1 MGDKRVLTFDEES
14 VYPALGVPLRRG
26 ADFAEVFFEDKAET
40 RIDSDGERVCAA
52 SLTHMRGA
60 GLYLLSGQDTRYGY
74 TNDASSAGISALA
87 DDISS
92 ALAWD
97 SPAPARE
104 PLELGEARAVPSP
117 NAIALDP
124 TDVPL
129 ERKKAVLLDICR
141 RARGFD
147 ARIVDAHADYQ
158 DRVQNVAVLN
168 SEGLLTRERR
178 VITTL
183 RLYVTAAEDGRSN
196 ANWSNYS
203 MAAGFE
209 CLEDEGRR
217 AAMVAKTCGAALNG
231 LRAVSVAPEVMP
243 VVVDSGTFIHEDCGH
258 PLESTHLAGGASVF
272 YGKIGQRVASPL
284 VTILDDGTQ
293 SGLCGSA
300 AISDEG
306 VASAPNL
313 LIEDGVLRGYM
324 VDRLGSRQL
333 GMAQTAAGRRQDYRF
348 APVAR
353 MTNTYMRAGT
363 TPNDSIIPSVS
374 HGLYVSEVG
383 GGNVN
388 PTTGNF
394 NFLVASGYLI
404 ENGELTYPIAN
415 INLSGQSIDALM
427 RVAAVGDT
435 YHPDDGSL
443 CGADSG
449 LIYVTAYM
457 PRVLIDGMLVG

>member
-1 MGDKRVLTFDEES
+1 
-14 VYPALGVPLRRG
+14 
-26 ADFAEVFFEDKAET
+26 
-40 RIDSDGERVCAA
+40 
-52 SLTHMRGA
+52 
-60 GLYLLSGQDTRYGY
+60 
-74 TNDASSAGISALA
+74 
-87 DDISS
+87 
-92 ALAWD
+92 
-97 SPAPARE
+97 
-104 PLELGEARAVPSP
+104 
-117 NAIALDP
+117 
-124 TDVPL
+124 
-129 ERKKAVLLDICR
+129 
-141 RARGFD
+141 
-147 ARIVDAHADYQ
+147 
-158 DRVQNVAVLN
+158 
-168 SEGLLTRERR
+168 
-178 VITTL
+178 
-183 RLYVTAAEDGRSN
+183 
-196 ANWSNYS
+196 
-203 MAAGFE
+203 
-209 CLEDEGRR
+209 
-217 AAMVAKTCGAALNG
+217 
-231 LRAVSVAPEVMP
+231 
-243 VVVDSGTFIHEDCGH
+243 HEDCGH